1 MIPFGQEERQSADL
15 GRVLEALL
23 DRPSHVRDIT
33 RAVEA
38 CLGEEPGVPVL
49 ASDRALL
56 LSARA
61 LSSVGDRM
69 GADVVMRATTGLA
82 DWAGRVDPAG
92 LPADTTRLIE
102 AGLLSATASPVLG
115 SGLTVRLDMA
125 LLPVQETLLELIYLP
140 LIHRLVDACVPLWR
154 EMAGEGVL
162 LVKGLARHQ
171 GSRRAAWMSEAFR
184 HRLEWKTER
193 EGWPHPPRL
202 VYAG

>member
-1 MIPFGQEERQSADL
+1 MIPFGQEERSTADL

-23 DRPSHVRDIT
+23 DRPAHARDIT

-38 CLGEEPGVPVL
+38 CLTDEPGCPVL

-61 LSSVGDRM
+61 LSSVGDRP

-115 SGLTVRLDMA
+115 PGLTVRLDLG
-125 LLPVQETLLELIYLP
+125 LLPVQEPLLELIYLP

-162 LVKGLARHQ
+162 LVKGLSRHQ
-171 GSRRAAWMSEAFR
+171 GHRRATWMNETFR
-184 HRLEWKTER
+184 HRLEWKAER
-193 EGWPHPPRL
+193 EGWLHRPRL